1 MSKHTPG
8 PWFIWKERAMQQ
20 EGLEP
25 DEIAFELL
33 GYDDFDVM
41 SGIPKGEITRGRITG
56 CQTVVTLE
64 ADEFGDDED
73 SGRLIALANARLIS
87 AAPDL
92 LEALRWYIENDDVYE
107 MDGNEFWLEGR
118 ERARIAVNK
127 ATGEQA

>member
-1 MSKHTPG
+1 MTKYTPG

-41 SGIPKGEITRGRITG
+41 SGIPKGEITRGRIIG

-64 ADEFGDDED
+64 AGEFGDDED
-73 SGRLIALANARLIS
+73 SGRLIALANARLIA

-92 LEALRWYIENDDVYE
+92 LGALQPFVLANSSE
-107 MDGNEFWLEGR
+107 EFVTLVVR
-118 ERARIAVNK
+118 SSDITKARATIAK
-127 ATGEQA
+127 ATGEQP

>member
-1 MSKHTPG
+1 MSGRTPG

-41 SGIPKGEITRGRITG
+41 SGIPKGEITRGRIIG

-64 ADEFGDDED
+64 AGEFGDDED

-92 LEALRWYIENDDVYE
+92 LEALQAIVKSLADQDDEGMIEHAQQMIDA
-107 MDGNEFWLEGR
+107 
-118 ERARIAVNK
+118 RAAIAK
-127 ATGEQA
+127 ATGEQP